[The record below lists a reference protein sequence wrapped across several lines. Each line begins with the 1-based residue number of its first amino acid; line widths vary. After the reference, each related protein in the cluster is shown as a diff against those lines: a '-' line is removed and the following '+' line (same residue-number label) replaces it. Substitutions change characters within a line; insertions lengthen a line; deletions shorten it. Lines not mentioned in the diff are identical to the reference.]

1 MPDGIKRGTF
11 RTYTL
16 FLDAPDITL
25 CNLTVENAAGA
36 GKKLVRLLRSMLR
49 EKEYVWKT
57 AALLEVRTLSLQGR
71 FLKKKRNM
79 AAFAVRRNLPR
90 CINGRQYYKN
100 TYICGGVDFIF
111 GSATA
116 YFENCTLESL
126 PEGGGYVTAGSSP
139 KGQTYGY
146 IFNHCRF
153 IGSEPNTCYL
163 GRPWREYAKVVI
175 LNSEI
180 GDHIKPEGW
189 HDWGKI
195 DAHDTVYFAEYKNY
209 GPGAAG
215 AAPSM
220 DTYTNRHRGRKLY
233 ICFCFY
239 LIPYSYFCSVIL

>member
-1 MPDGIKRGTF
+1 M
-11 RTYTL
+11 
-16 FLDAPDITL
+16 
-25 CNLTVENAAGA
+25 
-36 GKKLVRLLRSMLR
+36 
-49 EKEYVWKT
+49 
-57 AALLEVRTLSLQGR
+57 
-71 FLKKKRNM
+71 
-79 AAFAVRRNLPR
+79 
-90 CINGRQYYKN
+90 
-100 TYICGGVDFIF
+100 
-111 GSATA
+111 
-116 YFENCTLESL
+116 
-126 PEGGGYVTAGSSP
+126 TAGSSP

-215 AAPSM
+215 LCPSWTHTLT
-220 DTYTNRHRGRKLY
+220 DTEAENYTYTSVFSCAHIHIFVRHFVMTHHFFDAY
-233 ICFCFY
+233 HNEYPDPSF
-239 LIPYSYFCSVIL
+239 

>member
-1 MPDGIKRGTF
+1 MITINAGQSTSFPRIADAIEAAKAYAPMPVTIHIAPGRYHEKLTVSQPHVTLMGDDASNTILTYDDYAREIMPDGIKRGTF

-25 CNLTVENAAGA
+25 CNLTAENAAGA
-36 GKKLVRLLRSMLR
+36 GKEVGQ
-49 EKEYVWKT
+49 
-57 AALLEVRTLSLQGR
+57 AIALYAEGEGIRV
-71 FLKKKRNM
+71 
-79 AAFAVRRNLPR
+79 
-90 CINGRQYYKN
+90 
-100 TYICGGVDFIF
+100 
-111 GSATA
+111 
-116 YFENCTLESL
+116 EN
-126 PEGGGYVTAGSSP
+126 
-139 KGQTYGY
+139 
-146 IFNHCRF
+146 CRF

-215 AAPSM
+215 ARPSWTHTLT
-220 DTYTNRHRGRKLY
+220 DTEAENYTY
-233 ICFCFY
+233 A
-239 LIPYSYFCSVIL
+239 SVFN